1 MTREHRPV
9 APPAG
14 PFVGIDYGLRRIG
27 LALAA
32 SDGRFPVPAT
42 TLDATGQAARDAAA
56 VLEWATERAPRTY
69 VVGLP
74 INMDGSEG
82 PQARVTR
89 AFADA
94 LAAQSG
100 ADVRLWDERLSSF
113 QADQWLAEAPAAPR
127 SRGKRAARHDPRRDA
142 LAALAILR
150 AFLAAHGL
158 PPTDDA
164 TPGDG

>member
-1 MTREHRPV
+1 MEQRPTD
-9 APPAG
+9 APSG

-42 TLDATGQAARDAAA
+42 TLDATGQAAHDADA
-56 VLEWATERAPRTY
+56 VLAWAAERAPRTY

-74 INMDGSEG
+74 LNMDGSEG

-94 LAAQSG
+94 LAVQSG
-100 ADVRLWDERLSSF
+100 ADVRLWDERLSTF
-113 QADQWLAEAPAAPR
+113 QADQWLAETPAAPR
-127 SRGKRAARHDPRRDA
+127 SRGKRPGRHDPRRDA

-158 PPTDDA
+158 PPADELTR
-164 TPGDG
+164 GD